1 MFLTIVTFLPALG
14 ALVLALRRTDDPEA
28 IRRTAL
34 WWSLLTFAFA
44 VSLFWTFNPNDAGIQ
59 FPIDVSWIPEA
70 GVSYHLG
77 VDGISLLLVLL
88 TTLLVPLLLWA
99 PWDRVRERYK
109 AFAIMV
115 LLLETALIGV
125 FLALDLVLF
134 YVFWEA
140 MLIPTYFLI
149 GIWGGERRGYAAI
162 KFFLYTMATSV
173 LMLVAIIALYT
184 ATGTFSWTELRTMSL
199 DPTLGFWA
207 YLAFVAAFAVK
218 VPIWPLHSWLPDAY
232 SEAPITG
239 TILLSALM
247 SKAGLYGLIR
257 FGPSVFP
264 DAAATLAPYLLVLA
278 LIGVVYGAFVA
289 MAQRDLKRLVAYS
302 SVSHL
307 GLVAVGIFSFGV
319 LSTAGSVI
327 QMANHGVYIAALF
340 LVIAILMNRFDSRSL
355 DEMEGVASVM
365 PRFAALFL
373 IILFA
378 SVALPGT
385 NGFVGEFL
393 ILVGTYLSQHPIYA
407 IVGASIAVLSA
418 IYMLYMARRVFHGP
432 VAERVRAGARD
443 LSGGEAAL
451 LAPFVALILWIGIY
465 PAPFLSRIEP
475 TVQATVEQVQA
486 RLELNDEQTI
496 TVHPGSDSQSSDA
509 PASEDDMDTD
519 DAGGRP

>member
-14 ALVLALRRTDDPEA
+14 ALILALRRTDDPEA

-34 WWSLLTFAFA
+34 WWSLLALAFA
-44 VSLFWTFNPNDAGIQ
+44 VALFFSFNPGSGAIQ
-59 FPIDVSWIPEA
+59 FPIDVDWIPEV
-70 GVSYHLG
+70 GVGYQMG
-77 VDGISLLLVLL
+77 VDGISLLLVML

-99 PWDRVRERYK
+99 PWDQVRERYK
-109 AFAIMV
+109 TFAVMV

-140 MLIPTYFLI
+140 MLIPMYFLI

-173 LMLVAIIALYT
+173 LMLVAIIALYV

-289 MAQRDLKRLVAYS
+289 MAQRDLKSLVAYS

-307 GLVAVGIFSFGV
+307 GLVAVGIFSFGA

-327 QMANHGVYIAALF
+327 QMVNHGIYIAALF

-355 DEMEGVASVM
+355 DEMGGVAAVM
-365 PRFAALFL
+365 PKFAAMFL
-373 IILFA
+373 IVLFA

-393 ILVGTYLSQHPIYA
+393 ILVGTYVNQHAVYA
-407 IVGASIAVLSA
+407 VVGASIAVLSA

-432 VAERVRAGARD
+432 VAERVRTGARD
-443 LSGGEAAL
+443 LSGGETAL
-451 LAPFVALILWIGIY
+451 LVPLVLLILWIGIY

-475 TVQATVEQVQA
+475 TIQATVEQVQA
-486 RLELNDEQTI
+486 RLELDGAQTTAAQAPEDPAMTSNDDRDGTD
-496 TVHPGSDSQSSDA
+496 PDDDGGS
-509 PASEDDMDTD
+509 P
-519 DAGGRP
+519 

>member
-14 ALVLALRRTDDPEA
+14 ALILALRRTDDANA
-28 IRRTAL
+28 IRGTAL
-34 WWSLLTFAFA
+34 TWSLLTLGFA
-44 VSLFWTFNPNDAGIQ
+44 VALALTFNPASGEIQ
-59 FPIDVSWIPEA
+59 REIAVDWIAEA

-77 VDGISLLLVLL
+77 VDGISLFLVLL

-125 FLALDLVLF
+125 FLALDLVLY

-140 MLIPTYFLI
+140 MLVPMYFLI

-173 LMLVAIIALYT
+173 LMLVAIIALYVS
-184 ATGTFSWTELRTMSL
+184 AGTFNWTELRTMSL
-199 DPTLGFWA
+199 DPTLQFWA

-218 VPIWPLHSWLPDAY
+218 VPLWPLHSWLPDAY

-257 FGPSVFP
+257 FGPSIFP

-278 LIGVVYGAFVA
+278 LVGVVYGAFVA
-289 MAQRDLKRLVAYS
+289 MAQRDLKRLIAYS

-307 GLVAVGIFSFGV
+307 GLVAVGIFAFGT
-319 LSTAGSVI
+319 LSTAGSVL
-327 QMANHGVYIAALF
+327 QMVNHGIYIAALF
-340 LVIAILMNRFDSRSL
+340 LVIAVLMNRFGGRSL
-355 DEMEGVASVM
+355 DDMEGVAAVM
-365 PRFAALFL
+365 PKFAAFFL

-393 ILVGTYLSQHPIYA
+393 ILVGTYVEQLPVYA

-432 VAERVRAGARD
+432 ASERVQTGTSD
-443 LSGGEAAL
+443 LSRAETGL
-451 LAPFVALILWIGIY
+451 LVPLVVLILWIGIY
-465 PAPFLSRIEP
+465 PSPFLNRIEP
-475 TVQATVEQVQA
+475 AVQSTVEQVQA
-486 RLELNDEQTI
+486 RL
-496 TVHPGSDSQSSDA
+496 DA
-509 PASEDDMDTD
+509 PDAQAASAESLANWIMPWDAADDETDTD

>member
-14 ALVLALRRTDDPEA
+14 ALILALRRTDDA
-28 IRRTAL
+28 KVIRGTAL
-34 WWSLLTFAFA
+34 TWSLLAFAFA
-44 VSLFWTFNPNDAGIQ
+44 VALFLSFDPTSGGIQ
-59 FPIDVSWIPEA
+59 REIDVPWIAEA
-70 GVSYHLG
+70 GVGYHLG
-77 VDGISLLLVLL
+77 VDGISLFLVLL
-88 TTLLVPLLLWA
+88 VTLLTPLLLWV
-99 PWDRVRERYK
+99 PWERIRERYK

-115 LLLETALIGV
+115 LLLETALVGV

-140 MLIPTYFLI
+140 MLIPMYFLI

-173 LMLVAIIALYT
+173 LMLVAVIALYV

-199 DPTLGFWA
+199 DPTLQFWA

-278 LIGVVYGAFVA
+278 LVGVVYGAFVA
-289 MAQRDLKRLVAYS
+289 MAQRDLKRLIAYS

-307 GLVAVGIFSFGV
+307 GLVAVGIFSFGA

-327 QMANHGVYIAALF
+327 QMVNHGIYIAALF
-340 LVIAILMNRFDSRSL
+340 LVVAVLMNRFGSRSL
-355 DEMEGVASVM
+355 DDMQGVAAAM
-365 PRFAALFL
+365 PKFAALFL
-373 IILFA
+373 IVLFA

-393 ILVGTYLSQHPIYA
+393 ILVGTYVEQLPVYA

-432 VAERVRAGARD
+432 TSERVQAGARD
-443 LSGGEAAL
+443 LSSGETAL
-451 LAPFVALILWIGIY
+451 LAVFVALILWIGIY

-475 TVQATVEQVQA
+475 AVQSAVQQVQA
-486 RLELNDEQTI
+486 RLETDDTPI
-496 TVHPGSDSQSSDA
+496 AAAGAPKDAGKPASDA
-509 PASEDDMDTD
+509 IDAETDPDD
-519 DAGGRP
+519 GGRP

>member
-14 ALVLALRRTDDPEA
+14 ALVLALRGTDDPA
-28 IRRTAL
+28 SIRRTAL
-34 WWSLLTFAFA
+34 WWSLLTLLFS
-44 VSLFWTFNPNDAGIQ
+44 VSLFWTFNPNDGAIQ
-59 FPIDVSWIPEA
+59 FPINVSWIPEI

-77 VDGISLLLVLL
+77 VDGISLLLVVL

-99 PWDRVRERYK
+99 PWDQVRERYK
-109 AFAIMV
+109 TFAIMV
-115 LLLETALIGV
+115 LLLETALVGV

-140 MLIPTYFLI
+140 MLIPMYFLI

-173 LMLVAIIALYT
+173 LMLVGIIALYV
-184 ATGTFSWTELRTMSL
+184 ATGTFDWTQLRGMNL
-199 DPTLGFWA
+199 DPTLGFWV

-232 SEAPITG
+232 SEAPMTG

-307 GLVAVGIFSFGV
+307 GLVAVGIFSFGA
-319 LSTAGSVI
+319 LSAAGSVI
-327 QMANHGVYIAALF
+327 QMVNHGIYIAALF
-340 LVIAILMNRFDSRSL
+340 LVIAILTDRFGSRSL

-365 PRFAALFL
+365 PKFAALFL

-393 ILVGTYLSQHPIYA
+393 ILVGTYVNQHAVYA
-407 IVGASIAVLSA
+407 VIGASIAVLSA
-418 IYMLYMARRVFHGP
+418 IYMLYMTRRVFHGP
-432 VAERVRAGARD
+432 ATERVRASARD
-443 LSGGEAAL
+443 LSGGETAL
-451 LAPFVALILWIGIY
+451 LVPFVALILWIGLY
-465 PAPFLSRIEP
+465 PTPFLSRIEP
-475 TVQATVEQVQA
+475 TVQSAVEQVQA
-486 RLELNDEQTI
+486 RLDGPHAQTA
-496 TVHPGSDSQSSDA
+496 TVDPSPASSDN
-509 PASEDDMDTD
+509 PPRHDDTDSD
-519 DAGGRP
+519 DAGGQP

>member
-14 ALVLALRRTDDPEA
+14 ALALALRRTDDPA
-28 IRRTAL
+28 TIRRTAL
-34 WWSLLTFAFA
+34 WWSLLTLAFS
-44 VSLFWTFNPNDAGIQ
+44 VSLFFTFNSSDPAIQ
-59 FPIDVSWIPEA
+59 FPIDVSWIPEV

-77 VDGISLLLVLL
+77 VDGISLLLVML
-88 TTLLVPLLLWA
+88 TTLLVPLLLLA
-99 PWDRVRERYK
+99 PWEQAQERYK
-109 AFAIMV
+109 TFAIMI

-140 MLIPTYFLI
+140 MLIPMYFLI

-173 LMLVAIIALYT
+173 LMLIAIIALYV
-184 ATGTFSWTELRTMSL
+184 APEISTFDWTQLREMDL
-199 DPTLGFWA
+199 DPTLQLWA

-257 FGPSVFP
+257 FGPSLFP
-264 DAAATLAPYLLVLA
+264 EAAATLAPYLLALA
-278 LIGVVYGAFVA
+278 LVGVVYGAFVA

-307 GLVAVGIFSFGV
+307 GLVAVGIFSFGM
-319 LSTAGSVI
+319 LSTAGSVL
-327 QMANHGVYIAALF
+327 QMVNHGIYIAALF

-355 DEMEGVASVM
+355 DEMEGVAGVM
-365 PRFAALFL
+365 PKFAALFL

-393 ILVGTYLSQHPIYA
+393 ILVGTYMDQHPIYA
-407 IVGASIAVLSA
+407 ILGASIAVLSA
-418 IYMLYMARRVFHGP
+418 IYMLYMTRRVFHGP
-432 VAERVRAGARD
+432 TTERVQASARD
-443 LSGGEAAL
+443 LSGGETAL
-451 LAPFVALILWIGIY
+451 LVPFIALILWIGIY

-475 TVQATVEQVQA
+475 AVRSTVEQVQA
-486 RLELNDEQTI
+486 RLELPDAQTATVDSALDPRAND
-496 TVHPGSDSQSSDA
+496 
-509 PASEDDMDTD
+509 PATDETDNDDTGD
-519 DAGGRP
+519 RP